1 MAAGRLPHLTQGGMP
16 MRAAVER
23 ATARPFNGTAEKKPP
38 NAEGLR
44 PVTSPEME

>member
-1 MAAGRLPHLTQGGMP
+1 MTQGGTLT
-16 MRAAVER
+16 RAAVER
-23 ATARPFNGTAEKKPP
+23 ATARAFNDTAEKKPP